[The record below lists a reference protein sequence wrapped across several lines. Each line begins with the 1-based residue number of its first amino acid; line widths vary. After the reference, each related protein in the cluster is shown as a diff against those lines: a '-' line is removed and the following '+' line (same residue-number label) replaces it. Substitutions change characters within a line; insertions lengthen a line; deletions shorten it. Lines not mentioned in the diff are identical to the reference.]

1 MAVAQNMGGK
11 AYAAFVSHCKAE
23 CAMEA
28 RFLQT
33 ELEAECAACMDET
46 DLKRETSR
54 KLKEEVIDN
63 DRLTLANLNRI
74 KHLEAQLER
83 QARRAHRQ
91 ASP

>member
-33 ELEAECAACMDET
+33 ELEAECGQRVFIGARSGHAPGAP
-46 DLKRETSR
+46 LA
-54 KLKEEVIDN
+54 
-63 DRLTLANLNRI
+63 RLPAPSHVFAPAI
-74 KHLEAQLER
+74 
-83 QARRAHRQ
+83 RRFG
-91 ASP
+91 